1 MSKLLIDEPPL
12 QVLPTLAKVI
22 GLNEAII
29 LQQVHYW
36 LNENGKTY
44 EGKKWIYNTYADWRK
59 QFPFWSES
67 TIKRTIKRLEEQGL
81 LISGNFN
88 RMKLDRTKWYTINYE
103 KLAEIEQSLNQDDPT
118 KSSKCTDE
126 EVKMTQSHQVK
137 MTRPITRDY
146 PETNKQRYIESAPQ
160 TSPSNP
166 SPANS
171 QSTKTPDLPPD
182 IGTIDDWLS
191 WSLEDFRAVWKRHG
205 KELERSHPRY
215 AGVLK
220 YIGAHLKYLGTTP
233 SPMVVERL
241 VNMAA
246 PDYWITGAVDEMI
259 ATLRNG
265 GDPKNFNLERFYR
278 TLRKYEQ
285 MNLPTDRNPYKY
297 LEERRQERDENAVK
311 L

>member
-1 MSKLLIDEPPL
+1 MSSKLYVQGRYGTIPVSILNNPDLSAKAKGLWAYLQSKPDGWRFAIDRIAKDFKDGKDSIRSGL
-12 QVLPTLAKVI
+12 Q
-22 GLNEAII
+22 E
-29 LQQVHYW
+29 
-36 LNENGKTY
+36 
-44 EGKKWIYNTYADWRK
+44 
-59 QFPFWSES
+59 
-67 TIKRTIKRLEEQGL
+67 LEEAGYLRRKPCQDEQGRFAGYDY
-81 LISGNFN
+81 I
-88 RMKLDRTKWYTINYE
+88 
-103 KLAEIEQSLNQDDPT
+103 LAENPSTENPT
-118 KSSKCTDE
+118 TGKPSTENPDTISKKDISKKE
-126 EVKMTQSHQVK
+126 KVKK
-137 MTRPITRDY
+137 RKI
-146 PETNKQRYIESAPQ
+146 IESAPQ
-160 TSPSNP
+160 SNPSNP

-171 QSTKTPDLPPD
+171 QSTKIPDLPPD
-182 IGTIDDWLS
+182 IGTVDDWLS

-205 KELERSHPRY
+205 KQLERSHPRY

-233 SPMVVERL
+233 SPVVVERL

-297 LEERRQERDENAVK
+297 LEERRQERKEDAVK